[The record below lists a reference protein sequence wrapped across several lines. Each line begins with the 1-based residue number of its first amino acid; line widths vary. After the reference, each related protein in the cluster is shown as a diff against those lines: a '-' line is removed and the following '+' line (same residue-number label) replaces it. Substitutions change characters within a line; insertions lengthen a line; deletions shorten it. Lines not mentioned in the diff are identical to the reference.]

1 MDAEVLNSETFETPD
16 LSICQADLERY
27 APGMA
32 KTINL
37 GIPVRND
44 WSDGTQERHIGDLY
58 EQFLQAVQLAKDFD
72 DRVAKHVGR
81 SVRKY
86 DRNTTFEQYLEDCL
100 ATQRWQLEWKI
111 PDEFSRGLTGVSG
124 RDNARDTAEES
135 IRAIRKYLEGTAK
148 ERLVGVPEPGF

>member
-1 MDAEVLNSETFETPD
+1 MADEVLSSETFETPD

-44 WSDGTQERHIGDLY
+44 WNGDRNSHIGDIY
-58 EQFLQAVQLAKDFD
+58 EQFLQAVQLAKSFD
-72 DRVAKHVGR
+72 DRVARHVGR

-86 DRNTTFEQYLEDCL
+86 DRYTTFEQYLEDCL

-111 PDEFSRGLTGVSG
+111 PDEFSRGVTDISG
-124 RDNARDTAEES
+124 RDNARDIAETS
-135 IRAIRKYLEGTAK
+135 IRVIRKYLEGTAK